1 MTDRRARHFLG
12 RVRRSTIGRV
22 FPFIRHLHARGVW
35 DWWTATGVIPRWQ
48 LLLVYMLVVAAGALG
63 IQSNRSAVDRIN
75 TERQRNAV
83 AACARDSTQNQALLD
98 FMAELGARAETLKVA
113 ARFFPTPTPAECERR
128 VQQTVDS

>member
-1 MTDRRARHFLG
+1 MTDRRARHLLN

-48 LLLVYMLVVAAGALG
+48 LLLVYMLIVAAGALG

-75 TERQRNAV
+75 MERGRNTV
-83 AACARDSTQNQALLD
+83 AACVRDSTQNQALLD
-98 FMAELGARAETLKVA
+98 FMAELGAKPATLDVA
-113 ARFFPTPTPAECERR
+113 ARFFATPPRAECERR
-128 VQQTVDS
+128 AQQSVNP